1 MTQLLKEGGNVF
13 KNRDGSEATQRINQ
27 TDVKPT
33 VAWLE
38 QLTGLPLLDNMLGST
53 GKKPTS
59 GDLDLAVD
67 ANQITKDQLVAKLT
81 QWVQSHGEDPKQW
94 LKKSG
99 ISVHFKTPING
110 RPDHGFVQTDFMF
123 VTDVS
128 FSKFIITAPPDS
140 AYRGQDRNILINSIA
155 KAMGYKL
162 NQTAG
167 IMDRATNQLI
177 ANDPDKIARILLNQR
192 ATRDDLHSVETI
204 LAALKNDRN
213 RDAKLA
219 DAREHF
225 ARAGIPF
232 DQPVQES
239 VETDAYFLA
248 RLRDR
253 IVNCGMTPLIEGRT
267 VLEEGV
273 RIEHPEDLILASG
286 AQGALQA
293 VAALEQLGQA
303 STGLTIKWD
312 GKPAVIFGRDDQG
325 FVLTD
330 KSGFTAKGYNG
341 LARSPADI
349 EQIMSLRS
357 GDRAELVAMYKH
369 IWPYLRATVPQSF
382 RGFIQGDLLW
392 STTPAVEN
400 GEYVFTP
407 NTVTYRVAQD
417 SPLGK
422 RIGQSEVGVVVHTFY
437 ERPGA
442 DGLPWA
448 DTGSLAKSAGAVI
461 LTPSF
466 TQQPVIQAEM
476 NQLAKI
482 KQFIAANKVSID
494 AMLNPVALREQ
505 KITDLPAAIKKYINS
520 RVRGGSFSELAQGF
534 LPWLQAQN
542 VSAGKLERSTQH
554 VAENKRGFAAIFT
567 IFAAITAL
575 KQQIIEQLD
584 AAEQDVRAEIAGER
598 GHEGYVYATGDAPI
612 KLVDRLKFS
621 RLNFNKNNPLGNE

>member
-1 MTQLLKEGGNVF
+1 MKLFEGGNVF
-13 KNRDGSEATQRINQ
+13 KNADGTDATQRINQ

-33 VAWLE
+33 VVWLE
-38 QLTGLPLLDNMLGST
+38 HLTGLPLVDNMLGST

-67 ANQITKDQLVAKLT
+67 ANTITKDQLVALLT
-81 QWVQSHGEDPKQW
+81 RWVQSHNEDPKKW
-94 LKKSG
+94 IKKSG
-99 ISVHFKTPING
+99 ISVHFKTPIVG

-177 ANDPDKIARILLNQR
+177 SNDPDKIAKILLNR
-192 ATRDDLHSVETI
+192 NATKDDLHSVETI
-204 LAALKNDRN
+204 LAALKNDKN

-225 ARAGIPF
+225 ARVGIPF
-232 DQPVQES
+232 DQPVQEA
-239 VETDAYFLA
+239 VETDSYFLA
-248 RLRDR
+248 KLRDR
-253 IVNCGMTPLIEGRT
+253 IVNCGMQPLIESH
-267 VLEEGV
+267 VLTEGV
-273 RIEHPEDLILASG
+273 RIEHPEDLILDLG
-286 AQGALQA
+286 AQGATQA
-293 VAALEQLGQA
+293 LNALAQLGKE
-303 STGLTIKWD
+303 STGLSIKWD

-325 FVLTD
+325 FILTD
-330 KSGFTAKGYNG
+330 KSGFIAKGYNG

-357 GDRAELVAMYKH
+357 GDRSELVAMYKK
-369 IWPYLRATVPQSF
+369 IWPYLRSALPQNF

-392 STTPAVEN
+392 SSTPELVN

-407 NTVTYRVAQD
+407 NTVTYRVSED

-422 RIGQSEVGVVVHTFY
+422 RIGQSEVGVVVHTY
-437 ERPGA
+437 YQQPG
-442 DGLPWA
+442 GTPVPWA
-448 DTGSLAKSAGAVI
+448 DTKSLTQANGIVL
-461 LTPSF
+461 LTPNF
-466 TQQPVIQAEM
+466 TQPPVVAAEM
-476 NQLAKI
+476 IRL
-482 KQFIAANKVSID
+482 NKLQQYVNVNRVAID
-494 AMLNPVALREQ
+494 AMLNPAALREQ

-520 RVRGGSFSELAQGF
+520 RVRAGSFDNLATGF

-554 VAENKRGFAAIFT
+554 IAENKKGFAAIFV
-567 IFAAITAL
+567 IFVGITAL
-575 KQQIIEQLD
+575 KQQIIRQLD
-584 AAEQDVRAEIAGER
+584 SAEEDVRAEINGER
-598 GHEGYVYATGDAPI
+598 GHEGYVYATGETPI
-612 KLVDRLKFS
+612 KLVNRMSFS
-621 RLNFNKNNPLGNE
+621 RQNFNKNNPTDV